1 MRILLFILLLASTL
15 MSQDEIIFTS
25 GGILKGEVDRN
36 SITGTTKSIRIK
48 LTGSQQY
55 TFYNVDQINFVR
67 AWNGATLYPVGVVAN
82 TLSGFYHFPNV
93 RHLPSNEFQQKF
105 SSDKEAIVAGYLAC
119 TACFDTHPKISDY
132 ALEKQLVKAT
142 ILQIQN
148 TNEIMYEHP
157 KLPKLQALMKG
168 ILVNWP
174 EGLKGYDYRI
184 QIIRDDQP
192 NALAVAGGNLYFTT
206 GLLQMIETDEELES
220 VLAHEI
226 AHVERRH
233 MLRGFKDYQQNQATL
248 ATVSVLLTVG
258 AVLAD
263 SDAGL
268 LFAGLVSDI
277 GKFAIEFARIGF
289 GRDQEQEAD
298 MFAQIYLSENGKELR
313 PMLSALDK
321 LATHSKTRIGFVPQA
336 NAFSSHPNLT
346 ARIRQIEKGK
356 FHKYDEPLTMSF
368 FPVGKNLGLQSGFV
382 EMKISHA
389 YKTVSS
395 DGKPQDEILLLG
407 TIVNHHEALSFQV
420 NSIVL
425 NFLGSLGQSPL
436 EGIVE
441 VIVPYDGATE
451 FVGRVRAPKELSEK
465 VEFSVFNKRILPYS
479 VDISAIVLS
488 AGENAT
494 KVAGLQNVQCTMTIK

>member
-277 GKFAIEFARIGF
+277 GKFAIEFARIGLAETKNKKPTCLLKF
-289 GRDQEQEAD
+289 ISVRMEKNYDQCSQ
-298 MFAQIYLSENGKELR
+298 L
-313 PMLSALDK
+313 
-321 LATHSKTRIGFVPQA
+321 
-336 NAFSSHPNLT
+336 
-346 ARIRQIEKGK
+346 
-356 FHKYDEPLTMSF
+356 
-368 FPVGKNLGLQSGFV
+368 
-382 EMKISHA
+382 
-389 YKTVSS
+389 
-395 DGKPQDEILLLG
+395 
-407 TIVNHHEALSFQV
+407 
-420 NSIVL
+420 
-425 NFLGSLGQSPL
+425 
-436 EGIVE
+436 
-441 VIVPYDGATE
+441 
-451 FVGRVRAPKELSEK
+451 
-465 VEFSVFNKRILPYS
+465 
-479 VDISAIVLS
+479 
-488 AGENAT
+488 
-494 KVAGLQNVQCTMTIK
+494 